1 MINTNTITQTPH
13 EDTLA
18 EVVDINSNFLGVDD
32 LEALASTLARSQ
44 GFYGRLLASL
54 QELDTEHRQKL
65 NDTIK
70 KQRFTTSLDL
80 ILWVEG

>member
-13 EDTLA
+13 EDTLT
-18 EVVDINSNFLGVDD
+18 EVVDINSNFLGLDD
-32 LEALASTLARSQ
+32 LEALSHTLAQSQ

-54 QELDTEHRQKL
+54 QELDTEQRQKL
-65 NDTIK
+65 NSTIK

-80 ILWVEG
+80 ILWIEG